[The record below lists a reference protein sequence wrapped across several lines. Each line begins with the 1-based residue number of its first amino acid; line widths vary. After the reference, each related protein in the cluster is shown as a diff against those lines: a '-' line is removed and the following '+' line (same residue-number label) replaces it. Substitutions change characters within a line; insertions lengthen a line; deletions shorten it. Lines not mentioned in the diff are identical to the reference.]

1 MSAGLGRL
9 DRSVVA
15 GMAAFAGLSGAEIDE
30 ILRGAVSRRFPKGA
44 TVFDQGAE
52 AGFFYLLLDGR
63 LKVVQ
68 VTPAGQQVVLR
79 YISPG
84 ELFGIAAAL
93 GRPDYPA
100 TAIAAVESLA
110 IAWEMARWQPLV
122 QRFPALAANAMR
134 TLGARMEEAQE
145 RIREMATERIERRIA
160 RALLRLVAQAGHR
173 TEAGV
178 AIDFPITRQDL
189 AEMTGTT
196 LYTVSRVMS
205 AWEED
210 GIVEGGRQRVVIRQP
225 HALVRIAEDLPR

>member
-1 MSAGLGRL
+1 MSVGLGRL

-15 GMAAFAGLSGAEIDE
+15 GMASFAGLSGADIDE
-30 ILRGAVSRRFPKGA
+30 ILRGAVSRLFAKGA
-44 TVFDQGAE
+44 TIFDQGAE
-52 AGFFYLLLDGR
+52 ARFFYLLLDGR

-68 VTPAGQQVVLR
+68 VTPAGQQIVVR
-79 YISPG
+79 YMNPG

-93 GRPDYPA
+93 GRHDYPA
-100 TAIAAVESLA
+100 TAIAVVESLA
-110 IAWEMARWQPLV
+110 IAWDMARWAPLM
-122 QRFPALAANAMR
+122 QRHPALAANALR
-134 TLGARMEEAQE
+134 TVGARMEEAQE
-145 RIREMATERIERRIA
+145 RIREMSTERIERRIA

-173 TEAGV
+173 TDTGV

-210 GIVEGGRQRVVIRQP
+210 GIVEGGRQRIVIRDP